1 MTAATFATSTH
12 SIVPRVTLA
21 SVPVATV
28 QTSARSLTLSE
39 LLDDYLAAYSGRDK
53 AMGWRLQ
60 VWRQR
65 LGHRPFTEI
74 TTSEIREALRA
85 IGAEPARA
93 WRGLDADGKAIHR
106 VAKPRRTSSTV
117 NRYHALLSGVL
128 QWAIDEER
136 APAAWVNPARGIK
149 RGKENPGV
157 VRFLEDDERR
167 RLLDACK
174 AAAWPKLYGL
184 VLLALTSGARR
195 GELLSLRWRDVDLD
209 KGLAYLRR
217 GTKNGDERTL
227 VLLPAV
233 LEQLRSYKRGKP
245 DHVVF
250 CSTRDPLRAYAI
262 AQIWIAVLRAAKVEK
277 FRFHDL
283 RHSFASALA
292 QDGASL
298 VEIADAM
305 GHKTMAMVRRYAHLS
320 AKSRAALVTR
330 VMGDIR

>member
-1 MTAATFATSTH
+1 MTAPTFSTSLP

-21 SVPVATV
+21 SAPALAL
-28 QTSARSLTLSE
+28 QAPPRSITLAE
-39 LLDDYLAAYSGRDK
+39 LLDEYLAGYAGRDK

-60 VWRQR
+60 VWRDR
-65 LGHRPFTEI
+65 LGHRPFAEL
-74 TTSEIREALRA
+74 TTSEIRDVLRQIA
-85 IGAEPARA
+85 AEPARA
-93 WRGLDADGKAIHR
+93 WRGIDADGKPIHR
-106 VAKPRRTSSTV
+106 VARPRRSAGTV

-136 APAAWVNPARGIK
+136 APPNWMNPARGIK
-149 RGKENPGV
+149 RGRENPGV

-167 RLLDACK
+167 RLLDACR

-195 GELLSLRWRDVDLD
+195 GELLALRWRDVDLERS
-209 KGLAYLRR
+209 LAYLRQ
-217 GTKNGDERTL
+217 TKNGDEGSI
-227 VLLPAV
+227 VLTPAV
-233 LEQLRSYKRGKP
+233 AAELRSYKRGKS
-245 DHVVF
+245 DDIVF
-250 CSTRDPLRAYAI
+250 CSTRDPKKAYAI
-262 AQIWIAVLRAAKVEK
+262 TQLWLATLKAAKVER

-305 GHKTMAMVRRYAHLS
+305 RHKTMAMVRRYAHLS
-320 AKSRAALVTR
+320 AKSRAALVNR
-330 VMGDIR
+330 VLGDVR